1 MAEAIKQLFVGFIH
15 PRTWLAALI
24 GIVAAV
30 IMAVAIGGAL
40 TSFFTTLFTNLGGGY
55 AALAPYLQGIGIGVF
70 AAMLGAFSAAMVGSY
85 IPLVVLLVG
94 AIVAGLIFGLTAKKE
109 RVASK
114 SIVGG
119 FDIGIIYTVIIT
131 VVFVFW
137 TTTFAGVTALYSAV
151 IALLQGFP
159 IDILVTFLI
168 VWWVSA
174 IISIIVLSA
183 KHD

>member
-1 MAEAIKQLFVGFIH
+1 MGEAVKQLFVGFIH
-15 PRTWLAALI
+15 PRIWLSALI

-30 IMAVAIGGAL
+30 VTAVALSGAL
-40 TSFFTTLFTNLGGGY
+40 TDFFTTIFNNLPSY
-55 AALAPYLQGIGIGVF
+55 STLAPYLQGIGIGVF
-70 AAMLGAFSAAMVGSY
+70 AAMLSVYSAAMVGSY

-94 AIVAGLIFGLTAKKE
+94 AIVAGLIFGVTAKKE

-119 FDIGIIYTVIIT
+119 FDIGIIYIVIVT

-137 TTTFAGVTALYSAV
+137 TTTFAGFTQLYNAV

-159 IDILVTFLI
+159 IDILVSFLV

-174 IISIIVLSA
+174 IISMIILSV